1 MLDYVKAKG
10 RQGIFFD
17 KPSERI
23 QLPQAAELVM
33 RRPEERWEGLRV
45 ISEMENYFYSSEM
58 TVSPPHST
66 WTHS

>member
-45 ISEMENYFYSSEM
+45 ISEKSVIF
-58 TVSPPHST
+58 TIQR
-66 WTHS
+66 